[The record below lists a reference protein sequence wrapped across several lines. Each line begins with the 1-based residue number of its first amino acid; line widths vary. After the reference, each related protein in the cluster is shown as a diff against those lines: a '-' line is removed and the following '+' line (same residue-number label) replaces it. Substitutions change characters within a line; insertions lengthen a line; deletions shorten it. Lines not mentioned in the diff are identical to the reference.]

1 MHPRMWVHSLWEWV
15 SKNFS
20 ELPYSPLDNLFT
32 SLFWAIKAFFGLS
45 ISLVSEKKKK
55 KNSLFSLFPLANLRH
70 LLQMAFSLPCS
81 LLKCSEIKYLTLFL
95 SAIMPLCFLNHR
107 RPEHRAEK
115 AFSVLLI
122 WKDTWQISGH
132 AYSKLEEWRK

>member
-1 MHPRMWVHSLWEWV
+1 MHQRMWVHSLWEWV

-45 ISLVSEKKKK
+45 ILLISEK
-55 KNSLFSLFPLANLRH
+55 NTLFSPFPLANLRH
-70 LLQMAFSLPCS
+70 LLQMAFSLPYS
-81 LLKCSEIKYLTLFL
+81 LLKCSEIKYLMLFL

-107 RPEHRAEK
+107 RAEHRAEK

-122 WKDTWQISGH
+122 WKDTWQTSGH
-132 AYSKLEEWRK
+132 AYNKLEEGRK